1 MAKKPKVTVWGY
13 RVRRISYQRV
23 YVRAENQA
31 EADRAILNKLDS
43 GTVSGN
49 PSDDAEVSVVGR
61 VPQNDPEILRMVEAK
76 RWST

>member
-13 RVRRISYQRV
+13 QVRRISYQRV
-23 YVRAENQA
+23 YVDAETQA

-43 GTVSGN
+43 GTVSGT
-49 PSDDAEVSVVGR
+49 PSGDTEVSVIGR
-61 VPQNDPEILRMVEAK
+61 VPQNDPVILRMVEAK